1 MLNNFIN
8 KIKKDKQM
16 KKSLVT
22 LFALLTILFSSL
34 TFSSPQVQAKSVDPD
49 ETIIRVHQNGVWIIY
64 ELDGPGGKIVNIYVE
79 SLG

>member
-1 MLNNFIN
+1 MINFIN
-8 KIKKDKQM
+8 KIKKDIQM

-34 TFSSPQVQAKSVDPD
+34 TFSSPQVQAKSIDPD
-49 ETIIRVHQNGVWIIY
+49 ETVIRVYQNGVWINYIY
-64 ELDGPGGKIVNIYVE
+64 GPGGKIVNVYVE

>member
-1 MLNNFIN
+1 MLINFIN
-8 KIKKDKQM
+8 KINKDKQM

-34 TFSSPQVQAKSVDPD
+34 TFSSPQVQAQYSDPD
-49 ETIIRVHQNGVWIIY
+49 ETIIRVYQNGVWMIY
-64 ELDGPGGKIVNIYVE
+64 EYDGPGGKIVHVYIE